1 MLSQFPNL
9 LHISWGARVRNT
21 DQSFRRQR
29 YNEQWSSCHPYEHRP
44 LGGKQE
50 HLICGREPGRHC
62 CQHVNDN
69 WYGMRSR
76 TYYEFVV
83 NFVLYAPA
91 TLYFILPTHPVIG
104 PAGEV
109 EVGDLVHQLLLVPV
123 LVLHGHLQDYQ
134 GGNIVDVAEIL
145 PFVTSMVRFIRPGW
159 ISSSS
164 IVRRERS
171 SKWSIC
177 PWGGQYW
184 THLTRP

>member
-1 MLSQFPNL
+1 
-9 LHISWGARVRNT
+9 
-21 DQSFRRQR
+21 
-29 YNEQWSSCHPYEHRP
+29 
-44 LGGKQE
+44 
-50 HLICGREPGRHC
+50 
-62 CQHVNDN
+62 
-69 WYGMRSR
+69 MRSR

-123 LVLHGHLQDYQ
+123 LVLHGHLQHYQ
-134 GGNIVDVAEIL
+134 GRNIADVAEIL
-145 PFVTSMVRFIRPGW
+145 LFVTSMVRFIRPGW

-171 SKWSIC
+171 SK
-177 PWGGQYW
+177 
-184 THLTRP
+184 